1 MFNFLLTFSCIFLHK
16 YVLLLISN
24 DIMLAKVLSLTTEA
38 FFSSCSVTFRKN
50 PFYNIPAFLEPS
62 DHLVPSLPISHPCA
76 MAYAA

>member
-38 FFSSCSVTFRKN
+38 FLLHVLSPLEKI
-50 PFYNIPAFLEPS
+50 PFITYQPS
-62 DHLVPSLPISHPCA
+62 WSQVII
-76 MAYAA
+76 

>member
-38 FFSSCSVTFRKN
+38 FFSSCSVTFRKK
-50 PFYNIPAFLEPS
+50 
-62 DHLVPSLPISHPCA
+62 SLL
-76 MAYAA
+76 